1 MSEPASKRA
10 NISVVV
16 PASPASPAPVGPDAQ
31 RPWRKKK
38 VRLLIKLRM
47 PPQLRHDHQRVEEDA
62 ERDNDKWIVCGN
74 CKNMQ
79 NIYPYFPGDKRVSK
93 YEELAYGENQVKAC
107 YLCPGICMRCNGH
120 FDDSLLLEC
129 DSLRCFNYVCFGCA
143 KIDSE
148 PVGPFW
154 CTPKC
159 ERINEKVCITHR
171 VLPWCTQALLTDADK
186 GNPPSQYWA
195 VCKTCMI
202 TVCITCGTVC
212 HDGHEVVPAV
222 SDKGVPWYGST
233 RCRCG
238 QLECCT
244 PLGPLR
250 NKAQLGVQ
258 LQDAVLAEIKV
269 SDKYIEAKKQ
279 VELARSKDPTLAARL
294 GALKAEQERLA
305 SRLKDIGG
313 TLSDSDAIVGS
324 LYSDLQKARGTD
336 DEDRIKSARNKAV
349 VDNETLQRKFDEV
362 RRQLNDCGNQIAKTE
377 RLIVDNQT
385 DERSAIANVVQLKK
399 DRQKAA
405 KLVRTVAQAVGK
417 DP

>member
-1 MSEPASKRA
+1 
-10 NISVVV
+10 
-16 PASPASPAPVGPDAQ
+16 
-31 RPWRKKK
+31 
-38 VRLLIKLRM
+38 
-47 PPQLRHDHQRVEEDA
+47 
-62 ERDNDKWIVCGN
+62 
-74 CKNMQ
+74 
-79 NIYPYFPGDKRVSK
+79 
-93 YEELAYGENQVKAC
+93 
-107 YLCPGICMRCNGH
+107 
-120 FDDSLLLEC
+120 
-129 DSLRCFNYVCFGCA
+129 
-143 KIDSE
+143 
-148 PVGPFW
+148 
-154 CTPKC
+154 
-159 ERINEKVCITHR
+159 
-171 VLPWCTQALLTDADK
+171 
-186 GNPPSQYWA
+186 
-195 VCKTCMI
+195 
-202 TVCITCGTVC
+202 
-212 HDGHEVVPAV
+212 
-222 SDKGVPWYGST
+222 
-233 RCRCG
+233 
-238 QLECCT
+238 
-244 PLGPLR
+244 
-250 NKAQLGVQ
+250 
-258 LQDAVLAEIKV
+258 VLAEIKV